1 LCHKRK
7 KAPPSTLV
15 AIVPAVLIEHAFVHD
30 DASPSGSLA
39 CFRVSLQ
46 RREPLRYGFL
56 DGVVSAPED

>member
-1 LCHKRK
+1 M
-7 KAPPSTLV
+7 
-15 AIVPAVLIEHAFVHD
+15 VPAVLIEHAFVHD

-46 RREPLRYGFL
+46 RRKPLRYGFL